1 MISPLRAERLTSKD
15 LEVLIKY
22 IKDNKMDFGDNLQIV
37 TFFLGKEQYGIDIM
51 QVEGIVREQK
61 IRALP
66 NAPAFVEGIFNLRGD
81 ILPVIN
87 LHKRFQ
93 IDKLKTDES
102 DDLLSGLIII
112 KVNDMKI
119 AVRID
124 KVSRVVTIGKDKIQ
138 PPPQMI
144 KGIGSEYIQ
153 GVTAIDDNYLIIL
166 DVERLFALKELKQLE
181 MMRR

>member
-102 DDLLSGLIII
+102 DDLLSGLII
-112 KVNDMKI
+112 
-119 AVRID
+119 
-124 KVSRVVTIGKDKIQ
+124 Q
-138 PPPQMI
+138 
-144 KGIGSEYIQ
+144 
-153 GVTAIDDNYLIIL
+153 
-166 DVERLFALKELKQLE
+166 F
-181 MMRR
+181 RRT

>member
-1 MISPLRAERLTSKD
+1 MLLKEPVKNNKD
-15 LEVLIKY
+15 IIME
-22 IKDNKMDFGDNLQIV
+22 FEDNLQIV

-51 QVEGIVREQK
+51 QVEGIVREQE
-61 IRALP
+61 IRDLP

-93 IDKLKTDES
+93 IERLKSDET

-112 KVNDMKI
+112 KVNKMKI

-124 KVSRVVTIGKDKIQ
+124 KVSRVVTIGKGKIQ

-153 GVTAIDDNYLIIL
+153 GVTSIDDNYLIIL

-181 MMRR
+181 MIRR

>member
-1 MISPLRAERLTSKD
+1 MEIE
-15 LEVLIKY
+15 
-22 IKDNKMDFGDNLQIV
+22 DNIQIV

-51 QVEGIVREQK
+51 QVDGIVKEQK
-61 IRALP
+61 IRDLP
-66 NAPAFVEGIFNLRGD
+66 NSPSFVEGIFNLRGD

-102 DDLLSGLIII
+102 DQLLSGLIII
-112 KVNDMKI
+112 KLSKMKI

-124 KVSRVVTIGKDKIQ
+124 KVSRVVTIEKGKIQ

-153 GVTAIDDNYLIIL
+153 GVTAIDDHYLIIL

-181 MMRR
+181 MIKR

>member
-1 MISPLRAERLTSKD
+1 ME
-15 LEVLIKY
+15 Y
-22 IKDNKMDFGDNLQIV
+22 GDTTQFV

-51 QVEGIVREQK
+51 QVDGIVKEQE
-61 IRALP
+61 IRDLP
-66 NAPAFVEGIFNLRGD
+66 NSPSFVEGIFNLRGD

-93 IDKLKTDES
+93 IEKLKYDETDE
-102 DDLLSGLIII
+102 LLSGLIVI

-124 KVSRVVTIGKDKIQ
+124 KVSRVVTIEKGKIQ

-153 GVTAIDDNYLIIL
+153 GVASIDDNYLIIL
-166 DVERLFALKELKQLE
+166 DVDRLFALKELKQLE
-181 MMRR
+181 IMKR